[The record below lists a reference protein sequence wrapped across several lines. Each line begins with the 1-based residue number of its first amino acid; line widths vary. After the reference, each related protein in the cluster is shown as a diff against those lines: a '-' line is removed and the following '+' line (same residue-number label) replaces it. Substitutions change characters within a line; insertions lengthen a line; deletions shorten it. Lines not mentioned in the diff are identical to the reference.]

1 MFEMNGDWIRRARQE
16 ISELQRRRAA
26 KNRLDKLTSTE
37 DQVEV
42 ELFLD
47 DLAAEGIDLKSPVGV
62 AIAMRAWCLKKGEQL
77 HDEMEREHDDL
88 SF

>member
-1 MFEMNGDWIRRARQE
+1 VNGNFIQRARQE
-16 ISELQRRRAA
+16 ITDLQRRRAA
-26 KNRLDKLTSTE
+26 RNRLDKLISTE

-62 AIAMRAWCLKKGEQL
+62 AIAMRAWCLKKGKQL
-77 HDEMEREHDDL
+77 HDEMERDHDGL
-88 SF
+88 TF

>member
-1 MFEMNGDWIRRARQE
+1 MNNSFIQRARQE
-16 ISELQRRRAA
+16 ITDLQRRRAA

-47 DLAAEGIDLKSPVGV
+47 DLVAEGIDLKSPVGV
-62 AIAMRAWCLKKGEQL
+62 AIAMRAWALKTGEKLQ
-77 HDEMEREHDDL
+77 DADPDWDSTESDL
-88 SF
+88 TF

>member
-1 MFEMNGDWIRRARQE
+1 VNGNFIQRARQE
-16 ISELQRRRAA
+16 ITDLQRRRAA
-26 KNRLDKLTSTE
+26 KTRLEKLTSTE

-47 DLAAEGIDLKSPVGV
+47 DLASEGIDLKSPVGV
-62 AIAMRAWCLKKGEQL
+62 AIAMRAWALKKGEQL

>member
-1 MFEMNGDWIRRARQE
+1 MKGNFIQRARQE
-16 ISELQRRRAA
+16 ISDLQRRRAA

-47 DLAAEGIDLKSPVGV
+47 DLAAEGIDLKSPVGA
-62 AIAMRAWCLKKGEQL
+62 AIAMRAWCLKKREQL